1 MDDLASLKSLIYASL
16 VDYYKIKRTEYVKG
30 KIEGLREAL
39 MLIYDIENGQYDNVE
54 SFSTFDLN
62 LQVD

>member
-1 MDDLASLKSLIYASL
+1 MDDLVSLKSFIYASL

-30 KIEGLREAL
+30 KIDGLGKVL
-39 MLIYDIENGQYDNVE
+39 MLICDIENGQYDNIE

>member
-1 MDDLASLKSLIYASL
+1 MDDLVSLKSFIYASL

-30 KIEGLREAL
+30 KIDGLREVL
-39 MLIYDIENGQYDNVE
+39 MLICDIENGQYDNIE